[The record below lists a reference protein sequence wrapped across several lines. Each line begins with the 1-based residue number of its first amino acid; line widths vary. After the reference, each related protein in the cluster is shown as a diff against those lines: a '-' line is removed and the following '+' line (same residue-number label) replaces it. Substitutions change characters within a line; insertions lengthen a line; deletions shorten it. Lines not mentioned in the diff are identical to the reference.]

1 MMGSGVRIPLAAP
14 PNYMKTIDFNG
25 APPDWRWPTM
35 CFGDH
40 MVTILSA
47 GVAVKEARTG
57 GC

>member
-1 MMGSGVRIPLAAP
+1 
-14 PNYMKTIDFNG
+14 MKTIDFNG